1 MLARMGDDTAA
12 ARHYS
17 VQEKMRWLD
26 PNPNLPDHLKAVSV
40 RFYDL
45 ACELLDEIED
55 HPQLALSLQH
65 LIDAKD
71 CAVRARLAND
81 D

>member
-1 MLARMGDDTAA
+1 MGEDTTAA
-12 ARHYS
+12 RYHS
-17 VQEKMRWLD
+17 IQEKMRWLK
-26 PNPNLPDHLKAVSV
+26 PNPNLPDHLKAISV

-55 HPQLALSLQH
+55 GPQLSLALQH